1 MGMNKSMV
9 LSSAGGS
16 NQGSKVQIGG
26 VKSNTDKFLISFD
39 LGSVENQKQD
49 ELVGQTFNPNT
60 TQAMNYFAFDQ
71 MSDKRSKNSSSLLLR
86 DSLSM
91 EKFLKSRELS
101 NPKLMSA
108 FYSWKA
114 SLGLKREK
122 MLFLMK

>member
-26 VKSNTDKFLISFD
+26 VKSNTD

-60 TQAMNYFAFDQ
+60 TQAMNYFAFETDVRQ
-71 MSDKRSKNSSSLLLR
+71 KIK
-86 DSLSM
+86 
-91 EKFLKSRELS
+91 ELVK
-101 NPKLMSA
+101 PIVE
-108 FYSWKA
+108 
-114 SLGLKREK
+114 R
-122 MLFLMK
+122 